1 MHDPIRDMLI
11 RIKNAGDAGK
21 EAASMPFSKQKAAIA
36 ALLVKEGYVVSAS
49 KKNKKEGKVLEV
61 GIAYDANKKA
71 KITGVSFIS
80 KLSRRVYYGVRDIT
94 PVRQG
99 YGDLVL
105 TTPQGIMTGKEAK
118 RARVGGEALFKIW

>member
-21 EAASMPFSKQKAAIA
+21 EAASMPYSKMKLAIA
-36 ALLVKEGYVVSAS
+36 NLLMKEGYITSVA
-49 KKNKKEGKVLEV
+49 KKGKKEGKVLEV
-61 GIAYDANKKA
+61 GIAYNGKKP
-71 KITGVSFIS
+71 KVSGVSFIS
-80 KLSRRVYYGVRDIT
+80 KLSRRVYFGVGDIT

-105 TTPQGIMTGKEAK
+105 TTPKGILTGKEA
-118 RARVGGEALFKIW
+118 RRERVGGEALFKIW